1 MTANEPPDEGGDVRP
16 AAEPPELTFPDLP
29 RLELDELLG
38 QLVDRAGEVMAAQ
51 GRLRGLLK
59 ANQAITADLALPVVL
74 RRIVEA
80 ARTLLDARYAA
91 LGVLAPE
98 GGLAEFVH
106 SGMDTDTVEKI
117 GDLPKGRGLLGAVI
131 DEGDPIRMRRIAADP
146 RSSGFPDG
154 HPAMRSFL
162 GVPIR
167 IRDEVFGNLYLT
179 ECARGEFSSED
190 EELARA
196 LAVSAAVAIDN
207 ARLFHATTARG
218 EWMAATAAV
227 TRQMLGGTGNHAL
240 ELIVER
246 SRELAEADLAV
257 LVRADD
263 GGHDELRVDIVDGR
277 PGLDEL
283 LGSLRGRRF
292 PMRGSVAGEVF
303 TSSVPLRLTAPGDR
317 PDLTP
322 ALVAGYL
329 DAGPMLVVPLV
340 GPSRTDGVLAVVRVR
355 GRPVF
360 RESDLEMVSG
370 FANQAAVALELAEAR
385 AERERTRVLDE
396 RERIAADLHDHV
408 IQRLFGAGLAV
419 QSVAVRVAEPAYAER
434 LRGVV
439 GDLDDTIARIRTS
452 IFALQQTDADGLR
465 AAVLQVVDEA
475 GQVLGFRPMLRF
487 TGPVDALVDDPDLAD
502 DLVAVLR
509 EALANVARHAHAST
523 VEVDVVAESR
533 RGVVVEVA
541 DDGVGPGPAG
551 RRSGLENL
559 RRRAERRGGTFSLA
573 PGDEGGSRLRWAV
586 PAP

>member
-1 MTANEPPDEGGDVRP
+1 MTADQRPDEGADAGL

-59 ANQAITADLALPVVL
+59 ANQAITSDLALPVVL
-74 RRIVEA
+74 RRVVEA

-106 SGMDTDTVEKI
+106 SGMDADTVEQI

-131 DEGDPIRMRRIAADP
+131 DDGEPIRLRRIAADP
-146 RSSGFPDG
+146 RSSGFPVG
-154 HPAMRSFL
+154 HPAMGSFL

-196 LAVSAAVAIDN
+196 LAATAAVAIEN
-207 ARLFHATTARG
+207 ARLFHETTARG

-227 TRQMLGGTGNHAL
+227 TRQMLGVAGSEAL
-240 ELIVER
+240 TLIVER
-246 SRELAEADLAV
+246 SRELSGADLAV
-257 LVRADD
+257 LVRP
-263 GGHDELRVDIVDGR
+263 DERDQDTLRVDIADCR
-277 PGLDEL
+277 PGLGGL
-283 LGSLRGRRF
+283 LGELRGRRL

-303 TSSVPLRLTAPGDR
+303 TSSAALRLTEPDER

-322 ALVAGYL
+322 ALMAGHL
-329 DAGPMLVVPLV
+329 DAGPMLVVPLL
-340 GPSRTDGVLAVVRVR
+340 GPSRTDGVLAVIRVR

-360 RESDLEMVSG
+360 RESDLAMVSG

-385 AERERTRVLDE
+385 SERERTRVLDE

-408 IQRLFGAGLAV
+408 IQRLFGAGLSL
-419 QSVAVRVAEPAYAER
+419 QSVAARLDEPAHADR
-434 LRGVV
+434 LRSVV
-439 GDLDDTIARIRTS
+439 SDLDETIARIRTS
-452 IFALQQTDADGLR
+452 IFALQQTDDSGVR

-475 GQVLGFRPMLRF
+475 RRVLGFRPVLRF
-487 TGPVDALVDDPDLAD
+487 TGPVDTMVDPGLAD
-502 DLVAVLR
+502 DLIAVLR
-509 EALANVARHAHAST
+509 EALSNVARHARASA
-523 VEVDVVAESR
+523 VEVDVVAQPQ
-533 RGVVVEVA
+533 GDIAVAVA
-541 DDGVGPGPAG
+541 DDGDGPGPSG

-559 RRRAERRGGTFSLA
+559 RRRAERRGGSFALV
-573 PGDEGGSRLRWAV
+573 PGAAGGSRLTWTV